1 MYRSH
6 WDRARPAYAAVA
18 RGANNVRGSGSE
30 VRDDENSVEANN
42 GRVLLLDRDDR
53 LNTAARKQNAFVNK
67 ILLEAQRRQYAKGNK
82 AKPRASLSVTN
93 LPSQMERSHTD
104 C

>member
-18 RGANNVRGSGSE
+18 RGANNVRGSE
-30 VRDDENSVEANN
+30 IRDDENTVEANN
-42 GRVLLLDRDDR
+42 SRVLLLERDDW

-67 ILLEAQRRQYAKGNK
+67 ILLEAQRRQYAKGNICNNVFVS
-82 AKPRASLSVTN
+82 RESNGWTFD
-93 LPSQMERSHTD
+93 E
-104 C
+104 